1 MVFYI
6 PRWFTCAQTVTH
18 PSLHNMVESESR
30 IKQKNPRYGVEHI
43 DFRRCGN
50 RNEDGFVVAFAAVW
64 FQSFTEKNIA
74 VMLQ

>member
-1 MVFYI
+1 
-6 PRWFTCAQTVTH
+6 
-18 PSLHNMVESESR
+18 MVESESR